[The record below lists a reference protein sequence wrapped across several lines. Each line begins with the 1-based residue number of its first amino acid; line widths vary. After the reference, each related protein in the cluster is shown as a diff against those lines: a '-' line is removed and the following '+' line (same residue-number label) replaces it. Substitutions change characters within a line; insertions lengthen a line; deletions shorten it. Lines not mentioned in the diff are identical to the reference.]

1 MAHDRIDRVEGLLRE
16 LAAEFLERESD
27 HTSLIT
33 VTRCTV
39 SKDLARGTV
48 FFTVLPDAMTE
59 QASAFVTRRMGAFR
73 DFVKSKT
80 SLRRL
85 PYFEA
90 EFDKGERIRQKIDEL
105 GHDT

>member
-16 LAAEFLERESD
+16 LAATFLERETD

-39 SKDLARGTV
+39 SRDLTRSTV
-48 FFTVLPDAMTE
+48 FFTVLPDSMEE

-73 DFVKSKT
+73 EYVKSKT

-90 EFDKGERIRQKIDEL
+90 EFDKGERIRQKIDSL
-105 GHDT
+105 DTDT